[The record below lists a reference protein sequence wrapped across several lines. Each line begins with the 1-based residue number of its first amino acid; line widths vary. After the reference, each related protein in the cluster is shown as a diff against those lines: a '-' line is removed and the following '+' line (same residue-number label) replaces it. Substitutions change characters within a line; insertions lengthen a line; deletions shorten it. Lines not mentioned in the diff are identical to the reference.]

1 MKHLIKTSLA
11 FAVMVALVGCA
22 GNGGPTLFSDT
33 DFVGDWSGT
42 WTSNSTLAGSGTAMV
57 SIDEDGNFTGTS
69 VQTGGSSPATLT
81 GTMMVNG
88 TFSGTL
94 QFSSGSPIAATGTFT
109 NPSTNTLT
117 GTLIQ
122 GTGSNTLE
130 INYTMNRN

>member
-1 MKHLIKTSLA
+1 
-11 FAVMVALVGCA
+11 
-22 GNGGPTLFSDT
+22 
-33 DFVGDWSGT
+33 
-42 WTSNSTLAGSGTAMV
+42 MV